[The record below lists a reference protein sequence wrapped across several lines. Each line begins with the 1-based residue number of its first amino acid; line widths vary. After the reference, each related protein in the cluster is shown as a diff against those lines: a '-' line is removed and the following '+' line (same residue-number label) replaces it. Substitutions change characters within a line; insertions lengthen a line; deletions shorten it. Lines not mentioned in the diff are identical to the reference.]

1 MRALASC
8 TLVAAALLSS
18 SCKSHPSKLD
28 DQGTGAATTSDGSG
42 AGSNKSTDAP
52 PKPTAVT
59 SKRADPQIHE
69 LGMEHVVPTSIMIEL
84 ATPIVDRDH
93 VGSASA
99 RSVVKITPEIAGTLS
114 YSGVSELTF
123 TPTRPFSFGTQYTI
137 EIQKLETRDG
147 LLEPPAGTKWTYS
160 FKTEDFKFL
169 GWAPSGLDLP
179 HHKVTTEVTFSG
191 AVLPNLARASMTFA
205 IDGHA
210 AAGVAMLP
218 SRVANVV
225 VVQLTDP
232 RLALG
237 SKLTMAVKAGLPSL
251 LNTKAPAATAEYV
264 VATDKAV
271 SIKTAYMVEGANGFY
286 MEVVCDDDA
295 APDGHR
301 YSYESEGYYDLSVR
315 CQLTDESISRIHF
328 SPPVKKTYITNG
340 KAGFRVFGDFKRG
353 TYAVKIDGGA
363 TSVDGG
369 VLLAPFSKSFS
380 VAARK
385 PTVSFQGTGRYLP
398 RSAWSNLGIKHL
410 NVDAVN
416 LVVREV
422 PVENLVFWLS
432 NDYSDV
438 ADERTSNVIL
448 KKTIALKSDPDAP
461 TTTWLDV
468 ASLLPSTSRGI
479 LEMKLVATGTQATSR
494 LLLTNMSLVAKK
506 SSVAGKPWNQ
516 KVQVWALDMD
526 TANNL
531 SGVEVSLVRK
541 SGKTVA
547 KCSTDGKKGCTLDT
561 NADSDPDQS
570 EPFALIARKG
580 DDLTYIR
587 YQDLRAD
594 VAESNTSGTPFVTES
609 PYHAAMYS
617 DRGVYRPGETA
628 HVVAIVRNAKDK
640 APDQA
645 LPVDVQV
652 LDPRAKVVKR
662 MVVKTNPAGMINV
675 DQALPAF
682 ADTGH
687 WRVSLSIA
695 DKALAAYDVQVE
707 EFVPER
713 MKVTAA
719 PKKPNLMIGD
729 KIAIDVTA
737 QYLFGGT
744 AENSGVELGCM
755 AEPTRFAPTENA
767 DLTYGVE
774 PKGKSVTLGEAT
786 KDQLDSKGAI
796 LIDCP
801 GDDTPGKTTF
811 TQTSQ
816 ITATASVLEAGSGR
830 ATVKSTTV
838 MLHPEKYYLGLK
850 TKAKAA
856 RSGEPFTVEG
866 TVVDWNGKPVANA
879 INGVDIELVHMEAD
893 YGYSYDEDNGEGSYN
908 RWLRQVPEGKQQAKV
923 NGGKF
928 TFDVTPGDADVGYM
942 VRVKAGKAKTE
953 LVLDG
958 EYPYSYWYGYNEG
971 RVDQTPRPAK
981 PTQLQ
986 PQLAKEIEVGKAV
999 DVKVLTPYN
1008 GKVLWTVET
1017 DHVITSEW
1025 KDVTRGEATW
1035 TFTLP
1040 EFAPNVYISA
1050 FVVKDPHVES
1060 KDAFLPDR
1068 AFGIAS
1074 ARVLPVEFTQS
1085 LKIDVPKDVR
1095 SSSPLI
1101 VKLDAGAVQGPA
1113 FATVAVVDEG
1123 VLSLTNFKTPDPLS
1137 TLFTKRA
1144 LGVETYETIGWTMLH
1159 NPAGA
1164 SSKTGG
1170 GEDMAGAAEQGA
1182 YGKGRVQPVKP
1193 VALWS
1198 GVVPV
1203 GADGKITVP
1212 FQIPSYRGQVRVMA
1226 VITSAGRVGRAEA
1239 DVTVKD
1245 PLVVQ
1250 VTFPRFITQ
1259 GDEIQIP
1266 VFITNLS
1273 GSAQTITVKLESQDL
1288 PVVGLAKPKA
1298 SPVPLSFM
1306 GKDTG
1311 VLKLENGKNDTV
1323 VFQAKAQIPIGGAKL
1338 RVIATAGGLTAKDE
1352 LDVPFLPAGP
1362 KDHVIQ
1368 KLKLTAGQLDLAK
1381 QPALKNWMPTSEQTT
1396 FWLTNNPYGD
1406 SFAHLGYLIHYPY
1419 GCIEQ
1424 TTSSTRPLLYI
1435 ASLVEQVDPQLA
1447 EMKIEDMVL
1456 AGITRIFSMETPSG
1470 GFGYWPGATEP
1481 LEWATA
1487 YATDMLLDAKKAGY
1501 AVPEDRLK
1509 EVLGWIDGRVTAYER
1524 GEKIAHEPW
1533 NHYDEQ
1539 SEAYLNYVLARAG
1552 RGKKGRIQALIDTYP
1567 KQAKGEIAE
1576 DLYTLKAALY
1586 LAGDRRYASDLKTVD
1601 ATPIVAERINS
1612 WSFYS
1617 DRRRRGFMLSEFFEL
1632 FGADPAGETLAQ
1644 RVADSLASE
1653 PSWGYYNTQELV
1665 WGVTG
1670 LGKWVTATA
1679 AKGAAD
1685 GKLTADGTVINPRT
1699 TKIKSNDKTWSL
1711 IRASEYKSL
1720 TLDVPQATAGMWLVI
1735 NSEGVRPGNDY
1746 KTGGNGM
1753 SVSRTYKTLD
1763 STEVDLTKGTL
1774 HLGDLVFVEVDIEN
1788 TSGATIQNIALV
1800 DRLPAGFEIENP
1812 RLGRTTK
1819 PDWVKD
1825 EDQWATDF
1833 MNMRDDRL
1841 EAFGSLPAYTSK
1853 KLVYTVRAVTAGKF
1867 TLPPIEAE
1875 AMYDAT
1881 IWARAKGA
1889 TAVIAGPWTGKLL

>member
-8 TLVAAALLSS
+8 ALVVAALLSS
-18 SCKSHPSKLD
+18 CKSHSSMFD
-28 DQGTGAATTSDGSG
+28 EQSSGTSSSSG
-42 AGSNKSTDAP
+42 GGTGSNKSADQA
-52 PKPTAVT
+52 PKPAAVT

-69 LGMEHVVPTSIMIEL
+69 FGMDHVVPTAIMIEL
-84 ATPIVDRDH
+84 ATPIVDRDRI
-93 VGSASA
+93 GAASSK
-99 RSVVKITPEIAGTLS
+99 SVIKVTPETAGSLT

-123 TPTRPFSFGTQYTI
+123 TPARPFSFATSYTI

-147 LLEPPAGTKWTYS
+147 VLEPPPGTKWTYS

-169 GWAPSGLDLP
+169 GWAPSGLDLA
-179 HHKVTTEVTFSG
+179 HHKITTEVTFSG

-205 IDGHA
+205 VDGHS

-218 SRVANVV
+218 SRVPNVV
-225 VVQLTDP
+225 IVQLTDP
-232 RLALG
+232 KIQLG
-237 SKLTMAVKAGLPSL
+237 AKLTMAVKAGLPSL
-251 LNTKAPAATAEYV
+251 LNTKAAAATAEYV
-264 VATDKAV
+264 VSTDKAV
-271 SIKTAYMVEGANGFY
+271 AIKAAYMVEGATGFY
-286 MEVVCDDDA
+286 MEVVCNDDA
-295 APDGHR
+295 APAGHR
-301 YSYESEGYYDLSVR
+301 YSYEVESYYDLSTR
-315 CQLTDESISRIHF
+315 CQLTDESISRVHF

-369 VLLAPFSKSFS
+369 VLLAPFARSFS

-385 PTVSFQGTGRYLP
+385 PTVAFQGTGRYLP

-422 PVENLVFWLS
+422 PIENLVFWLS
-432 NDYSDV
+432 NDASDA

-448 KKTIALKSDPDAP
+448 KKTIPLKSDPDAP
-461 TTTWLDV
+461 ATTWLDV
-468 ASLLPSTSRGI
+468 ASLLPATSRGV
-479 LEMKLVATGTQATSR
+479 LEMKLVATGTQATAR

-506 SSVAGKPWNQ
+506 SSTAGKPWDQ

-526 TANNL
+526 SANNL
-531 SGVEVSLVRK
+531 SGVEVSLIRK

-547 KCSTDGKKGCTLDT
+547 KCTTDGKKGCILDT
-561 NADSDPDQS
+561 NADNDPDQS

-587 YQDLRAD
+587 YSDLKAD
-594 VAESNTSGTPFVTES
+594 VAESNTSGVPFVAES

-628 HVVAIVRNAKDK
+628 HVVAIVRDAKDK

-652 LDPRAKVVKR
+652 IDPRAKVVKR
-662 MVVKTNPAGMINV
+662 MVMKTNAAGMINV
-675 DQALPAF
+675 DQTLPAF

-687 WRVSLSIA
+687 WRVALSIA

-719 PKKPNLMIGD
+719 PKKPDQLIGG
-729 KIAIDVTA
+729 KILIDVTA

-744 AENSGVELGCM
+744 AENSGIELGCQ
-755 AEPTRFAPTENA
+755 AEPARFSPPENA

-796 LIDCP
+796 TIECP
-801 GDDTPGKTTF
+801 DNAGKTTF
-811 TQTSQ
+811 TQTSE

-830 ATVKSTTV
+830 ATVKTTTV
-838 MLHPEKYYLGLK
+838 MVHPEKYYLGLK
-850 TKAKAA
+850 SKVKTVHT
-856 RSGEPFTVEG
+856 GEPFTVEG
-866 TVVDWNGKPVANA
+866 LVVDWEGKPVANA
-879 INGVDIELVHMEAD
+879 VNGVDIELVHMEAD
-893 YGYSYDEDNGEGSYN
+893 YGYSYDEDNGEGSYS
-908 RWLRQVPEGKQQAKV
+908 RFLRLVPEGKQQAKV
-923 NGGKF
+923 SGGKF

-942 VRVKAGKAKTE
+942 VRVKSGKAKTE

-986 PQLAKEIEVGKAV
+986 PVLAKEIEVGKPV

-1008 GKVLWTVET
+1008 GKILWTIET

-1035 TFTLP
+1035 NFTLP
-1040 EFAPNVYISA
+1040 AFAPNVYISA
-1050 FVVKDPHVES
+1050 FVVKDPHLES

-1074 ARVLPVEFTQS
+1074 ARVLPTQFTQS

-1095 SSSPLI
+1095 SSSPLV

-1113 FATVAVVDEG
+1113 FATIAVVDEG
-1123 VLSLTNFKTPDPLS
+1123 VLSLTSFKTPDPLT
-1137 TLFTKRA
+1137 TLFAKKA

-1170 GEDMAGAAEQGA
+1170 GEDMSEGAEQGA

-1226 VITSAGRVGRAEA
+1226 VIASAGRIGRAEA

-1250 VTFPRFITQ
+1250 VTFPRFVTQ

-1273 GSAQTITVKLESQDL
+1273 GAAQTITIKLEAQDL
-1288 PVVGLAKPKA
+1288 AVVGVTKPKV

-1338 RVIATAGGLTAKDE
+1338 RVIATAGGLVAKDE

-1368 KLKLTAGQLDLAK
+1368 KLKLTPGTLDLAK

-1396 FWLTNNPYGD
+1396 FWVTNNPYGD

-1424 TTSSTRPLLYI
+1424 TTSTTRPLLYI
-1435 ASLVEQVDPQLA
+1435 ASLVEQVDPQIA

-1456 AGITRIFSMETPSG
+1456 AGINRIFSMETPSG
-1470 GFGYWPGATEP
+1470 GFGYWPGDTVP

-1552 RGKKGRIQALIDTYP
+1552 RGKKGRIQALIDAYP
-1567 KQAKGEIAE
+1567 KQAKGEVAE

-1586 LAGDRRYASDLKTVD
+1586 LAGDRRYAADLKAVD
-1601 ATPIVAERINS
+1601 ASPIITERINS

-1665 WGVTG
+1665 WGITG
-1670 LGKWVTATA
+1670 LGKWVNATA
-1679 AKGAAD
+1679 SHSLAD
-1685 GKLTADGTVINPRT
+1685 GKLTADGTVINPRA
-1699 TKIKSNDKTWSL
+1699 TKLKSVDKTWSL
-1711 IRASEYKSL
+1711 IRSSEYKNL
-1720 TLDVPQATAGMWLVI
+1720 TLDVPQSAAGAWLVI
-1735 NSEGVRPGNDY
+1735 NSEGIRPGGNDY
-1746 KTGGNGM
+1746 KVGGNGM
-1753 SVSRTYKTLD
+1753 SVSRSYKMLD
-1763 STEVDLTKGTL
+1763 STELDLTKGTV
-1774 HLGDLVFVEVDIEN
+1774 HLGDLVFVEVEVEN

-1812 RLGRTTK
+1812 RLGRSTK

-1825 EDQWATDF
+1825 EEQWATDF

-1841 EAFGSLPAYTSK
+1841 EVFGSLPPHTSK

-1881 IWARAKGA
+1881 LWARAKGE